1 MEELKNGREIP
12 IGVVGVP
19 EISASDILE
28 PKMQFLESDTYWH
41 DNDIENG
48 LMLTCLPKIMGFADL
63 SISEIAQDYNL
74 PIEEILR
81 WCDELRV
88 AYKSPQTLLA
98 LEDAKAILSK
108 IHDHSQ
114 ENAESECS

>member
-1 MEELKNGREIP
+1 V
-12 IGVVGVP
+12 VVGVP
-19 EISASDILE
+19 QISAFDILE
-28 PKMQFLESDTYWH
+28 AKMQFLESATYWH

-74 PIEEILR
+74 PIEEVLR
-81 WCDELRV
+81 WCDELSI
-88 AYKSPQTLLA
+88 AYKSPQTRLA

-108 IHDHSQ
+108 IHDNPQ
-114 ENAESECS
+114 ENAGSDCI

>member
-1 MEELKNGREIP
+1 MKNSREVA
-12 IGVVGVP
+12 GVVVGVP
-19 EISASDILE
+19 QISAFDILE
-28 PKMQFLESDTYWH
+28 AKMQFLESATYWH

-74 PIEEILR
+74 PIEEVLR
-81 WCDELRV
+81 WCDELSI
-88 AYKSPQTLLA
+88 AYKSPQTRLA

-108 IHDHSQ
+108 IHDNPQ
-114 ENAESECS
+114 ENAGSDCI

>member
-1 MEELKNGREIP
+1 M
-12 IGVVGVP
+12 VVGVAP
-19 EISASDILE
+19 MSALSILE
-28 PKMQFLESDTYWH
+28 AKMQFLESATYWH

-88 AYKSPQTLLA
+88 AYKSPQTRLA

-108 IHDHSQ
+108 IHDNPQ
-114 ENAESECS
+114 ENSGSDCI

>member
-1 MEELKNGREIP
+1 
-12 IGVVGVP
+12 
-19 EISASDILE
+19 
-28 PKMQFLESDTYWH
+28 
-41 DNDIENG
+41 
-48 LMLTCLPKIMGFADL
+48 MGFAEL

-81 WCDELRV
+81 WCDELSI

-108 IHDHSQ
+108 IHDNPP
-114 ENAESECS
+114 ENSELECS